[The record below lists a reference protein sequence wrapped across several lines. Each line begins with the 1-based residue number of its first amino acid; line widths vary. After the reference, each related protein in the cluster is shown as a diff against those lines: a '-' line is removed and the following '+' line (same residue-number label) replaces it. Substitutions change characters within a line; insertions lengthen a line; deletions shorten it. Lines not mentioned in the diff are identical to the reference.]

1 MAAMRSIRD
10 GYDRW
15 AEVYDHDRNPLPG
28 LEEPLVREALGDVR
42 GTSVLD
48 LGCGTGRHSVWLA
61 AAGAAVTA
69 VDFSAGML
77 GQARLKP
84 EAAGVRFVVHDLH
97 NPLPLASASFDAL
110 VSGLVVEHL
119 RELPAFFAEARRVLR
134 PGARAVVSNLHPAM
148 YLRGV
153 QARFTDPGSGEVVPV
168 GSFAH
173 TLGELVMAAVG
184 AGFSLAGI
192 GEYSPDAAF
201 ASHYPRAEKYV
212 GYPMLLV
219 LRLRA

>member
-1 MAAMRSIRD
+1 MSSIRD

-15 AEVYDHDRNPLPG
+15 ADVYDHDKNPLPA

-42 GTSVLD
+42 GRAVLD
-48 LGCGTGRHSVWLA
+48 LGCGTGRHSAWLA
-61 AAGAAVTA
+61 AAGASVTA
-69 VDFSAGML
+69 LDFSPGML
-77 GQARLKP
+77 RKARRKP
-84 EAAGVRFVVHDLH
+84 EAGSVRFVVHDLH

-119 RELPAFFAEARRVLR
+119 RQLEAFFAEARRVLR

-153 QARFTDPGSGEVVPV
+153 QARFTDPGSGEVVAV
-168 GSFAH
+168 GSFPH
-173 TLGELVMAAVG
+173 SLGDLVMAAVR
-184 AGFSLAGI
+184 AGFSLDGI
-192 GEYSPDAAF
+192 GEYAPDAAF
-201 ASHYPRAEKYV
+201 AAHYPRAEKYV

-219 LRLRA
+219 LRLRR